1 MHIEGLVLDAG
12 LHKAVVVAVR
22 ALAVYQHA
30 VRHPE
35 VLPLVQH
42 LPQILQK
49 PLTSKTS
56 QAQPYIQD
64 GGMHWGAHDYCYC

>member
-12 LHKAVVVAVR
+12 RHKAVVVPVR

-35 VLPLVQH
+35 VLALVQH
-42 LPQILQK
+42 LPQILQ
-49 PLTSKTS
+49 PRSPPNVSGTGLPMATS
-56 QAQPYIQD
+56 
-64 GGMHWGAHDYCYC
+64 